1 MQVAN
6 MIGWFQ
12 CILLAAVV
20 VVLLLSVPDYIWLKV
35 GRFISP
41 NQLSI
46 LHVPV
51 ALVAYFYFYDRNGD
65 FISFAVLMALSGIM
79 DRLDGHLAKVQ
90 DVYLKLPP
98 PKTFWQALS
107 HRGGTELGKSL
118 DPAMDKLALMP
129 IYIDIAY
136 DYFVFVLKDGMSIE
150 LKAVYL
156 IGAGLIAACI
166 LTDVLGTIIRLDYF
180 KRKGILN
187 SAGSTWAGKS
197 KSTIQWFFFIFYPIH
212 DQNWIP
218 DFNFSYTVVIDFLL
232 LSILVLAIMSLISKM
247 TSLKQEWTK
256 TFEHSVD

>member
-1 MQVAN
+1 MEAAN
-6 MIGWFQ
+6 IIGWVQ
-12 CILLAAVV
+12 CILLAAMV
-20 VVLLLSVPDYIWLKV
+20 VVLLLSVPDHLWLKV

-41 NQLSI
+41 NILSI

-65 FISFAVLMALSGIM
+65 FISFAALMGLSGIM

-98 PKTFWQALS
+98 PKTFWKALS

-136 DYFVFVLKDGMSIE
+136 DYFVFVLEDGMSIE

-156 IGAGLIAACI
+156 IGASLIAASI
-166 LTDVLGTIIRLDYF
+166 LTDILGTIVRLDYF

-187 SAGSTWAGKS
+187 STGATWAGKV
-197 KSTIQWFFFIFYPIH
+197 KSVVQWFFFIFYPIH

-218 DFNFSYTVVIDFLL
+218 DFNFACTLVIDVMLL
-232 LSILVLAIMSLISKM
+232 GILALAIMSLVSKM
-247 TSLKQEWTK
+247 TSLRQEWNK